1 MNITSEELAA
11 ALPPGLYAKVQAQLG
26 IVAKPKRRSKYGNV
40 PTWVDGFRFASKA
53 EARRYESLVLLQAAG
68 EVLWFCLQPTFIL
81 AGGVQYRADFIV
93 CSPCRDQG
101 QPAVWKIRV
110 EDVKGGKATKTKE
123 YRIKK
128 RLMLDK
134 YGIEIV
140 EVQA

>member
-11 ALPPGLYAKVQAQLG
+11 ALPPALYAKVQAELG
-26 IVAKPKRRSKYGNV
+26 IVAKPKRRSKYGNKPV
-40 PTWVDGFRFASKA
+40 VVDGFWFASQA
-53 EARRYESLVLLQAAG
+53 EARRYEALVLLQAAG
-68 EVLWFCLQPTFIL
+68 EVLWFCLQPTFML

-93 CSPCRDQG
+93 LWAGYDPW
-101 QPAVWKIRV
+101 VTV
-110 EDVKGGKATKTKE
+110 EDIKGGNATKTKA